1 MAGIKEVLEVPKE
14 MIRTLPNKV
23 RRGRPRIKELLSLLE
38 KVTNLNGS
46 NVLRV
51 VHDECEGKST
61 KCKLSVRLRSKT
73 YRLIQPVSIL
83 HEKPGILYLSKRR

>member
-14 MIRTLPNKV
+14 TIRTLPNKV
-23 RRGRPRIKELLSLLE
+23 RRGRPRNKELLSLLE
-38 KVTNLNGS
+38 RVTNLNGS